1 MNRTILMT
9 FTFHYIG
16 CKKYLG
22 FTQQFPNGILNF
34 GSLCDCRQRITG
46 IKRSNLI
53 FLWESNSCS
62 EQITS
67 LAVFP
72 HYSIKSIKKHT
83 YWVVNEIFIQKGSSV
98 NHSFSFFIFFPF
110 LSYWWNSW
118 KKQMCQ
124 RMNTAHIIHKIEKTT
139 TLKVCK

>member
-1 MNRTILMT
+1 MNRMILMT

-72 HYSIKSIKKHT
+72 HYSIKSIKKHLL
-83 YWVVNEIFIQKGSSV
+83 SSKW
-98 NHSFSFFIFFPF
+98 NLYPKRKFGKSFFFIFHFSTVSF
-110 LSYWWNSW
+110 LLM
-118 KKQMCQ
+118 KFL
-124 RMNTAHIIHKIEKTT
+124 EKTNVFKNEHGT
-139 TLKVCK
+139 YYT